1 MPRWLRHKLDG
12 TIYEWDPILGK
23 HPKLEEVSEAEAF
36 PERFETPEIRKRIA
50 RVKSSKKKLLT
61 LTGDDM
67 ELEPTYN
74 NPELNADASRGLP
87 K

>member
-1 MPRWLRHKLDG
+1 MARWLRHKIDG
-12 TIYEWDPILGK
+12 TIYEWDRILDK

-50 RVKSSKKKLLT
+50 KVKSSKKKLLT
-61 LTGDDM
+61 FDGDGM
-67 ELEPTYN
+67 ETEPTYN
-74 NPELNADASRGLP
+74 NPELDADASRGLP